1 MNIYSGHT
9 ERALIELLQQ
19 NDTTALSTLYY
30 THVKQLKYFIQKA
43 AKSPSL
49 AEDVVHDTFIKVWEN
64 RMQIDL
70 EQSFKP
76 YLYTIARRHLL
87 NLMKRANQESYIVE
101 EIRKYSVQ
109 EENSTEL
116 AVDYNESNSLYTEA
130 IDSLPTQCRE
140 VFLRCKVQG
149 QTYKQAAEDLG
160 IAESTVNNQM
170 TKALRLIREFINLR
184 NSMLII
190 LAFISK

>member
-1 MNIYSGHT
+1 MDIYSGHT

-43 AKSPSL
+43 AKSSSL
-49 AEDVVHDTFIKVWEN
+49 AEDIVHDTFIKIWEN

-70 EQSFKP
+70 EQAFKP
-76 YLYTIARRHLL
+76 YLYTVARRHLL
-87 NLMKRANQESYIVE
+87 NLMKRANQELSIVE
-101 EIRKYSVQ
+101 EIRKYSNS
-109 EENSTEL
+109 EDNSTEL
-116 AVDYNESNSLYTEA
+116 LVEYNESNALYTEA
-130 IDSLPTQCRE
+130 INSLPAQCRE

-149 QTYKQAAEDLG
+149 QTYKQAAKDLG

-170 TKALRLIREFINLR
+170 TKALKSIREFINLR

-190 LAFISK
+190 LALISK